1 MFNLILNHNQT
12 VIYEIMIGKISYNKL
27 NNFNG

>member
-1 MFNLILNHNQT
+1 MILNHNQT

-27 NNFNG
+27 NSFNG